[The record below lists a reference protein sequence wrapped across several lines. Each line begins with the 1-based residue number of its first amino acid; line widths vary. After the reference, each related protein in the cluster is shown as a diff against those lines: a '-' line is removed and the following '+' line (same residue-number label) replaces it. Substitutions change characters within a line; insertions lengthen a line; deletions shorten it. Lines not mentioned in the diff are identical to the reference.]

1 MRNIYASIWK
11 WAAVFLAGILAGLIA
26 AIRLLDKS
34 KITNIQTGIYVA
46 GLEQRIGK
54 LKQRGE
60 GNVQETV
67 LIPQFPQTRK
77 EKRLARRA
85 ERRERILNEETE
97 NEESEQKSF

>member
-1 MRNIYASIWK
+1 MRNIFASIWK
-11 WAAVFLAGILAGLIA
+11 WTAVFLAGILAGLIA

-67 LIPQFPQTRK
+67 LIPQFPETRK

-85 ERRERILNEETE
+85 ERRERSLNEETE
-97 NEESEQKSF
+97 NEESEQKNF

>member
-11 WAAVFLAGILAGLIA
+11 WVAVFLAGILAGLVA

-34 KITNIQTGIYVA
+34 NITNITSGTYVA

-67 LIPQFPQTRK
+67 LIPQLPQTRK
-77 EKRLARRA
+77 EKRLARRE
-85 ERRERILNEETE
+85 ERRERNLNEETE
-97 NEESEQKSF
+97 SEESEQKSF